1 MKANSKRKV
10 FGDAVDLLMGDM
22 EKVARPRGV
31 QMVPVKNIQPFHD
44 HPFHLY
50 EGERLEDMIASV
62 KEHGVLNPVI
72 VQKLDTGY
80 EMLSGHNRWN
90 AAKLAGIKEIPAI
103 VKTDLSEE
111 EAYVYIIET
120 NLMQRSFSDLAI
132 SEKAAVLKA
141 RYEKEACQGKR
152 NDILEEIARLEG
164 KEILITRGHDDH
176 RLKTRDM
183 IGKEYEL
190 SGSSVGRLLK
200 LNDLIKPFKDM
211 VDRGALYT
219 KVALQLDDTEPWY
232 TKEAQERWD
241 KSVINDLWWSF
252 EEKIGHP
259 DVEGMYDSAYSMVD
273 TMPVDGIIDTMNVY
287 WREQYGFVDK
297 LQKYVLE
304 WLQTIDTSQAMCK
317 KDSLINNRNDLFMS
331 FNYTDTLEKV
341 YGIKDVLHLHGGI
354 PSCCEIAPIMGHG
367 NKYII
372 DSYRRKAKEAQEEY
386 VEWYE
391 SICTAIADFCES
403 LYKDTDAII
412 NENDDFFSALWDVNQ
427 VVCLGL
433 SFGDV
438 DVPYLDRIEYE
449 VRPETKWLVY
459 YHSDEDLKRLKSV
472 FGITGISRKFEVY
485 FRKSDNFWDR

>member
-1 MKANSKRKV
+1 MNENINNGRGILLQTLYI
-10 FGDAVDLLMGDM
+10 FGNGFDIAHGIRTPYAAFREFLKENHESFLTTFESMY
-22 EKVARPRGV
+22 
-31 QMVPVKNIQPFHD
+31 NIQP
-44 HPFHLY
+44 
-50 EGERLEDMIASV
+50 
-62 KEHGVLNPVI
+62 
-72 VQKLDTGY
+72 
-80 EMLSGHNRWN
+80 
-90 AAKLAGIKEIPAI
+90 
-103 VKTDLSEE
+103 
-111 EAYVYIIET
+111 
-120 NLMQRSFSDLAI
+120 
-132 SEKAAVLKA
+132 
-141 RYEKEACQGKR
+141 
-152 NDILEEIARLEG
+152 
-164 KEILITRGHDDH
+164 
-176 RLKTRDM
+176 
-183 IGKEYEL
+183 
-190 SGSSVGRLLK
+190 
-200 LNDLIKPFKDM
+200 
-211 VDRGALYT
+211 
-219 KVALQLDDTEPWY
+219 LDDTEPWY

-241 KSVINDLWWSF
+241 KSIINDLWWSF

-273 TMPVDGIIDTMNVY
+273 TMPMEGIIDTMNVY

-297 LQKYVLE
+297 LPKYVLE

-391 SICTAIADFCES
+391 SICNTIADFCES

-412 NENDDFFSALWDVNQ
+412 SENDDSFSALWDVNQ

-485 FRKSDNFWDR
+485 FRKSDNFWDREVPEFHNHRYGQVHVPQPGHSCDFVEDSVTGLSVRPIFLSGLLRRTETYREPCHPCRLHFALPGISSQKILQAGA